1 MTKEKILEVLIEM
14 ECELDDAYNSL
25 PDYNA
30 NVSSQGSIDGAR
42 CTLYYLKDEIE
53 KSIITDKKLDPI
65 ERFAD
70 EDVTLDEVM
79 NTSPTLAKGL

>member
-1 MTKEKILEVLIEM
+1 MRIRDSGKG
-14 ECELDDAYNSL
+14 Y
-25 PDYNA
+25 
-30 NVSSQGSIDGAR
+30 IDGAR
-42 CTLYYLKDEIE
+42 CDLYHLKDEIE
-53 KSIITDKKLDPI
+53 KAIITDKRLDPI